1 MYACMHVCMHA
12 CMYAGMCV
20 RMVVVCMCALCVC
33 LYAPMTAHAEGLCYF
48 LFCGLIKVLLLS
60 LHAGQRLGTAARD
73 PGPRPPRGRSRYVDI
88 TGEFHLDLIQDQD
101 TLLLQNKLEGSKYKP

>member
-1 MYACMHVCMHA
+1 MYACMYACMHVCRHV
-12 CMYAGMCV
+12 CV

-73 PGPRPPRGRSRYVDI
+73 PGPPSTSRM
-88 TGEFHLDLIQDQD
+88 
-101 TLLLQNKLEGSKYKP
+101 LEVCGHHW